1 MILQQLREKTAEHH
15 KNLENCNLLKHFSQG
30 SITLPIYEKILC
42 KFYGY
47 FSPIESQFQQI
58 PLLPYYLS
66 DYSSRRKTH
75 ALQRDLSF
83 LNSPDL
89 QGKSLQICQNIPT
102 VTNLNKAFGCLY
114 VMEGSTLGAKVI
126 SKTIQEKLGI
136 SENNGGSYFHG
147 YGPATGEYW
156 RRFCAVLEHYAE
168 TEGNEEE
175 IVESANQVF
184 IKLKVWLDL
193 SEQWKN

>member
-15 KNLENCNLLKHFSQG
+15 KNLETSALLSHFSHG
-30 SITLPIYEKILC
+30 NITLPIYEKILS

-47 FSPIESQFQQI
+47 FSPLESQFQQI

-66 DYSSRRKTH
+66 DYSSRRKTST
-75 ALQRDLSF
+75 LQKDLSF
-83 LNSPDL
+83 LNSSNQ
-89 QGKSLQICQNIPT
+89 QGGSLEICRDIPT
-102 VTNLNKAFGCLY
+102 VTTLDKAFGCLY

-126 SKTIQEKLGI
+126 SKVIQEKLGI
-136 SENNGGSYFHG
+136 SENNGGSYFQG

-156 RRFCAVLEHYAE
+156 RRFCAVMEHYAE
-168 TEGNEEE
+168 TEGNAEE

-184 IKLKVWLDL
+184 IKLKAWLDL
-193 SEQWKN
+193 SE